1 MELNRAI
8 GEAQV
13 RVHEALLD
21 NINTQGALDA
31 LAALVKATN
40 QYLSRKEAQRQ
51 QQQQQEGSSNA
62 HSSSSSSAQQ
72 QQGGGD
78 AGSLARGLV
87 SPLLLNKAAAYV
99 TRILSVMGLVPVS
112 GVTGVPPCMTRT
124 KAEISHWDE
133 KNATVWV

>member
-8 GEAQV
+8 LEAQG

-40 QYLSRKEAQRQ
+40 LYLSRKQAQRQ
-51 QQQQQEGSSNA
+51 QQQQDGGANA
-62 HSSSSSSAQQ
+62 NSSSSTTTAAAAA
-72 QQGGGD
+72 GPGD
-78 AGSLARGLV
+78 AGALATGLV

-112 GVTGVPPCMTRT
+112 GVTLV
-124 KAEISHWDE
+124 
-133 KNATVWV
+133 